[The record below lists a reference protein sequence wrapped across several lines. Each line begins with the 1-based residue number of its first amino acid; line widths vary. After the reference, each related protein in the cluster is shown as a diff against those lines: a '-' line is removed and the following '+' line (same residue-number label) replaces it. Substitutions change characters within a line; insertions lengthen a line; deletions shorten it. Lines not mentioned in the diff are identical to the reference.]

1 MDKHHHQRHHRCARL
16 SIHVIIIYED
26 KYFNSL
32 WYSQSNILR
41 NIVLTLLTGFFSISS
56 GLSFLFGTYV
66 MCRME
71 QYFKS
76 PAAKITDINELI
88 IFEQRINLFNGVAI
102 FMQLIR
108 IWSPQDMG
116 DNYFIMLF
124 SLLMEF
130 LIFFAACHRAFGSL
144 VIAGVR

>member
-1 MDKHHHQRHHRCARL
+1 MVL
-16 SIHVIIIYED
+16 
-26 KYFNSL
+26 
-32 WYSQSNILR
+32 ILR
-41 NIVLTLLTGFFSISS
+41 IYCPHFLERFFSIST
-56 GLSFLFGTYV
+56 GVSFLFGTYV
-66 MCRME
+66 IWRME
-71 QYFKS
+71 QFLKS
-76 PAAKITDINELI
+76 PAAKRTDINELI

-108 IWSPQDMG
+108 IWNPEDMG
-116 DNYFIMLF
+116 YNYFIMLF